1 MTDKHDKENLTC
13 GFCGKKRFE
22 VKKLIAGPNSYICN
36 ECISISYKIINDE
49 EIIEEFDF
57 STIPTP
63 EEIKAHLDETVIS
76 QEYAKEVLSVC
87 AYNHYKKI
95 YYDSEDIKLEKSN
108 VIMIGSTG
116 TGKTLLAQTLAEMLK
131 VPFTIADATTLTEAG
146 YVGEDVE
153 SVLER
158 LLNAC
163 DWNVDVAQKGIV
175 FIDEID
181 KKARSKES
189 NASTKDISGEGV
201 QQALLRLIEGTTVK
215 VTTNGSKRMD
225 QFIDFDTSNVL
236 FICSGAFVGLE
247 SKIKNRMKVKKVG
260 FNSDI
265 SKNKL
270 GKIKWQDNIDQED
283 LISYGLIPE
292 LVGRLPNLVT
302 LDELTE
308 DDMVEILD
316 KSKASVI
323 PQVKKLLEYDEI
335 ELSFEPQYIKDIA
348 KMASKTK
355 TGARGLKSIIENSLH
370 NIMFRAPKLKENGV
384 KNIFFKQYPTKSVD
398 TYPTLVYTNGN
409 EKIDSEYKIKLR
421 GKS

>member
-57 STIPTP
+57 ETIPTP
-63 EEIKAHLDETVIS
+63 QEIKAHLDETVIS

-95 YYDSEDIKLEKSN
+95 YYDAEDIKLEKSN

-270 GKIKWQDNIDQED
+270 KNVKWQDNIDQED

-323 PQVKKLLEYDEI
+323 PQVKQLLEYDEI
-335 ELSFEPQYIKDIA
+335 ELSFEPQYINC
-348 KMASKTK
+348 
-355 TGARGLKSIIENSLH
+355 LL
-370 NIMFRAPKLKENGV
+370 
-384 KNIFFKQYPTKSVD
+384 
-398 TYPTLVYTNGN
+398 YTSPSQR
-409 EKIDSEYKIKLR
+409 D
-421 GKS
+421 

>member
-1 MTDKHDKENLTC
+1 MTDTKDTENLTC
-13 GFCGKKRFE
+13 SFCGKKRYE
-22 VKKLIAGPNSYICN
+22 VKKLIAGPSSYICN
-36 ECISISYKIINDE
+36 ECISISHKILNDE
-49 EIIEEFDF
+49 EIPEEFDF
-57 STIPTP
+57 ETIPTP

-95 YYDSEDIKLEKSN
+95 YYQTEDIKLEKSN
-108 VIMIGSTG
+108 VVMLGATG
-116 TGKTLLAQTLAEMLK
+116 TGKTLIAQTLAERLR

-153 SVLER
+153 SVIER

-163 DWNVDVAQKGIV
+163 DWNVDLAQKGIV

-181 KKARSKES
+181 KKARSSES
-189 NASTKDISGEGV
+189 NANTKDISGEGV

-215 VTTNGSKRMD
+215 VSSGSGKRSYD
-225 QFIDFDTSNVL
+225 HIDFDTTNVL
-236 FICSGAFVGLE
+236 FICSGAFVGLD
-247 SKIKNRMKVKKVG
+247 KQVNARVQKKAMG
-260 FNSDI
+260 FNSQLND
-265 SKNKL
+265 KTTND
-270 GKIKWQDNIDQED
+270 WQEHVTHDD

-302 LDELTE
+302 LEDLTE
-308 DDMVEILD
+308 NDMVKILTN
-316 KSKASVI
+316 SKASVI
-323 PQVKKLLEYDEI
+323 PQVKQLLEYDEI
-335 ELSFEPQYIKDIA
+335 ELTFQEQYIKDIA
-348 KMASKTK
+348 KIASKRK
-355 TGARGLKSIIENSLH
+355 TGARGLKSIVENSLH
-370 NIMFRAPKLKENGV
+370 NIMFRAPKLKESGV
-384 KNIFFKQYPTKSVD
+384 VNIFFKQYPTKSVD

>member
-1 MTDKHDKENLTC
+1 MANTKDTENLSC
-13 GFCGKKRFE
+13 SFCGKKRFE
-22 VKKLIAGPNSYICN
+22 VKKLIAGPSSYICN
-36 ECISISYKIINDE
+36 ECISISHKILNDE
-49 EIIEEFDF
+49 EVHDDFDF
-57 STIPTP
+57 ETIPTP

-95 YYDSEDIKLEKSN
+95 YYQTDDFKLEKSN
-108 VIMIGSTG
+108 VIMLGATG
-116 TGKTLLAQTLAEMLK
+116 TGKTLIAQTLAEKLK

-153 SVLER
+153 SVVER

-163 DWNVDVAQKGIV
+163 DWNVELAQKGIV

-181 KKARSKES
+181 KKARSSES
-189 NASTKDISGEGV
+189 NANTKDISGEGV

-215 VTTNGSKRMD
+215 VSSGSGKRYD
-225 QFIDFDTSNVL
+225 NIEFDTTNVL
-236 FICSGAFVGLE
+236 FICSGAFVGLD
-247 SKIKNRMKVKKVG
+247 KQVDARVQKKAMG
-260 FNSDI
+260 FNSTLKDKT
-265 SKNKL
+265 KND
-270 GKIKWQDNIDQED
+270 WQEHVTHDD

-302 LDELTE
+302 LDDLTE
-308 DDMVEILD
+308 TDMVKILTS
-316 KSKASVI
+316 SKASVI

-335 ELSFEPQYIKDIA
+335 QLTFQEQYIKDIA
-348 KMASKTK
+348 NIASKRK
-355 TGARGLKSIIENSLH
+355 TGARGLKSIVENSLH
-370 NIMFRAPKLKENGV
+370 NLMFRAPKLKEEGV
-384 KNIFFKQYPTKSVD
+384 VNIFFKQYPTKSVD
-398 TYPTLVYTNGN
+398 SYPTLVYTNGN

>member
-57 STIPTP
+57 ETIPTP
-63 EEIKAHLDETVIS
+63 QEIKAHLDETVIS

-95 YYDSEDIKLEKSN
+95 YYDAEDIKLEKSN

-270 GKIKWQDNIDQED
+270 KNVKWQDNIDQED

-370 NIMFRAPKLKENGV
+370 NFMFRAPKLKENGV

>member
-1 MTDKHDKENLTC
+1 MADTKDTENLSC
-13 GFCGKKRFE
+13 SFCGKKRFE
-22 VKKLIAGPNSYICN
+22 VKKLIAGPSSYICN
-36 ECISISYKIINDE
+36 ECISISHKILNDE
-49 EIIEEFDF
+49 DIPVEFDIE
-57 STIPTP
+57 SIPTP

-76 QEYAKEVLSVC
+76 QEYAKEILSVC

-95 YYDSEDIKLEKSN
+95 YYQTDDFKLEKSN
-108 VIMIGSTG
+108 VIMLGATG
-116 TGKTLLAQTLAEMLK
+116 TGKTLIAQTLAEKLK

-153 SVLER
+153 SVIER

-181 KKARSKES
+181 KKARSSES
-189 NASTKDISGEGV
+189 NANTKDISGEGV

-215 VTTNGSKRMD
+215 VSNGSKRNFD
-225 QFIDFDTSNVL
+225 HIEFDTTNVL
-236 FICSGAFVGLE
+236 FICSGAFVGLD
-247 SKIKNRMKVKKVG
+247 KQVDARVQKKAMG
-260 FNSDI
+260 FNSQLKD
-265 SKNKL
+265 KNKNE
-270 GKIKWQDNIDQED
+270 WQEHVTHDD

-302 LDELTE
+302 LEDLTE
-308 DDMVEILD
+308 TDMVKILNN
-316 KSKASVI
+316 SKASVI
-323 PQVKKLLEYDEI
+323 PQVKKLLEYDDIQLTFQE
-335 ELSFEPQYIKDIA
+335 QYIKDIA
-348 KMASKTK
+348 KIASKRK
-355 TGARGLKSIIENSLH
+355 TGARGLKSIVENSLH
-370 NIMFRAPKLKENGV
+370 NLMFRAPKLKESGV
-384 KNIFFKQYPTKSVD
+384 VNIFFKQYPTKSVD

>member
-1 MTDKHDKENLTC
+1 MTDTKDTENLSC
-13 GFCGKKRFE
+13 SFCGKKRYE
-22 VKKLIAGPNSYICN
+22 VKKLIAGPSSYICN
-36 ECISISYKIINDE
+36 ECISISHKILNDE
-49 EIIEEFDF
+49 EIPEEFDF
-57 STIPTP
+57 ETIPTP

-95 YYDSEDIKLEKSN
+95 FYQTEDIKLEKSN
-108 VIMIGSTG
+108 VVMLGATG
-116 TGKTLLAQTLAEMLK
+116 TGKTLIAQTLAEKLK

-153 SVLER
+153 SVIER

-163 DWNVDVAQKGIV
+163 DWNVDLAQKGIV

-181 KKARSKES
+181 KKARSSES
-189 NASTKDISGEGV
+189 NANTKDISGEGV

-215 VTTNGSKRMD
+215 VSSGSGKRSYD
-225 QFIDFDTSNVL
+225 HIDFDTTNVL
-236 FICSGAFVGLE
+236 FICSGAFVGLDKQVNARVQKKAMGFN
-247 SKIKNRMKVKKVG
+247 SQLKDKIKN
-260 FNSDI
+260 D
-265 SKNKL
+265 
-270 GKIKWQDNIDQED
+270 WQEHVTHDD

-302 LDELTE
+302 LEDLTE
-308 DDMVEILD
+308 TDMVKILTS
-316 KSKASVI
+316 SKASVI
-323 PQVKKLLEYDEI
+323 PQVKQLLEFDEI
-335 ELSFEPQYIKDIA
+335 ELTFQEQYIKDIA
-348 KMASKTK
+348 KIASNRK
-355 TGARGLKSIIENSLH
+355 TGARGLKSIVENSLH
-370 NIMFRAPKLKENGV
+370 NIMFRAPKLKESGV
-384 KNIFFKQYPTKSVD
+384 VNIFFKQYPTKSVD

>member
-1 MTDKHDKENLTC
+1 MADTKDTENLSC
-13 GFCGKKRFE
+13 SFCGKKRYE
-22 VKKLIAGPNSYICN
+22 VKKLIAGPSSYICN
-36 ECISISYKIINDE
+36 ECISISHKILNDE
-49 EIIEEFDF
+49 EIPEEFDF
-57 STIPTP
+57 ETIPTP

-95 YYDSEDIKLEKSN
+95 YYQTADIKLEKSN
-108 VIMIGSTG
+108 VVMLGATG
-116 TGKTLLAQTLAEMLK
+116 TGKTLIAQTLAEKLK

-153 SVLER
+153 SVIER

-163 DWNVDVAQKGIV
+163 DWNVDLAQKGIV

-181 KKARSKES
+181 KKARSSES
-189 NASTKDISGEGV
+189 NANTKDISGEGV

-215 VTTNGSKRMD
+215 VSSGSGKRSYD
-225 QFIDFDTSNVL
+225 HIDFDTTNVL
-236 FICSGAFVGLE
+236 FICSGAFVGLD
-247 SKIKNRMKVKKVG
+247 KQVNDRVQKKAMG
-260 FNSDI
+260 FNSQLKDKT
-265 SKNKL
+265 KND
-270 GKIKWQDNIDQED
+270 WQEHVTHDD

-302 LDELTE
+302 LEDLTE
-308 DDMVEILD
+308 TDMVKILNN
-316 KSKASVI
+316 SKASVI
-323 PQVKKLLEYDEI
+323 PQVKQLLEYDDI
-335 ELSFEPQYIKDIA
+335 ELTFQEQYIKDIA
-348 KMASKTK
+348 KIASKRK
-355 TGARGLKSIIENSLH
+355 TGARGLKSIVENSLH
-370 NIMFRAPKLKENGV
+370 NLMFRAPKLKESGV
-384 KNIFFKQYPTKSVD
+384 VNIFFKQYPTKSVD

>member
-1 MTDKHDKENLTC
+1 MADNKDKDNLSC

-49 EIIEEFDF
+49 EITEDFELEE
-57 STIPTP
+57 IPTP
-63 EEIKAHLDETVIS
+63 EEIKTHLDETVIS

-95 YYDSEDIKLEKSN
+95 YHDTDDIKLEKSN
-108 VIMIGSTG
+108 VIMVGSTG

-163 DWNVDVAQKGIV
+163 DWNVDLAQKGIV

-225 QFIDFDTSNVL
+225 QYIDFDTSNVL

-247 SKIKNRMKVKKVG
+247 NKIKTRMKVKKVG

-265 SKNKL
+265 SKNKVA
-270 GKIKWQDNIDQED
+270 KVKWQDNITQED

-292 LVGRLPNLVT
+292 LVGRLPNLIT

-308 DDMVEILD
+308 SDMVQILNE
-316 KSKASVI
+316 SKASVL

-335 ELSFEPQYIKDIA
+335 ELSFEQQYIKDIA
-348 KMASKTK
+348 KMASRSK
-355 TGARGLKSIIENSLH
+355 TGARGLKSIVENSLH

-384 KNIFFKQYPTKSVD
+384 KNVFFKQYPTKSVD
-398 TYPTLVYTNGN
+398 SYPTLVYTNGN

>member
-1 MTDKHDKENLTC
+1 MTDTKDTENLSC
-13 GFCGKKRFE
+13 SFCGKKRYE
-22 VKKLIAGPNSYICN
+22 VKKLIAGPSSYICN
-36 ECISISYKIINDE
+36 ECISISHKILNDE
-49 EIIEEFDF
+49 EIPEEFDF
-57 STIPTP
+57 ETIPTP

-95 YYDSEDIKLEKSN
+95 YYQTEDIKLEKSN
-108 VIMIGSTG
+108 VVMLGATG
-116 TGKTLLAQTLAEMLK
+116 TGKTLIAQTLAEKLK

-153 SVLER
+153 SVIER

-163 DWNVDVAQKGIV
+163 DWNVDLAQKGIV

-181 KKARSKES
+181 KKARSSES
-189 NASTKDISGEGV
+189 NANTKDISGEGV

-215 VTTNGSKRMD
+215 VSSGSGKRSYD
-225 QFIDFDTSNVL
+225 HIDFDTTNVL
-236 FICSGAFVGLE
+236 FICSGAFVGLD
-247 SKIKNRMKVKKVG
+247 KQVNTRVQKKAMG
-260 FNSDI
+260 FNSQLKDKT
-265 SKNKL
+265 KND
-270 GKIKWQDNIDQED
+270 WQEHVTHDD

-302 LDELTE
+302 LEDLTE
-308 DDMVEILD
+308 TDMVKILTS
-316 KSKASVI
+316 SKASVI
-323 PQVKKLLEYDEI
+323 PQVKQLLEFDEI
-335 ELSFEPQYIKDIA
+335 ELTFQEQYIKDIA
-348 KMASKTK
+348 KIASNRK
-355 TGARGLKSIIENSLH
+355 TGARGLKSIVENSLH
-370 NIMFRAPKLKENGV
+370 NIMFRAPKLKESGV
-384 KNIFFKQYPTKSVD
+384 VNIFFKQYPTKSVD

>member
-1 MTDKHDKENLTC
+1 MTDTKDTENLSC
-13 GFCGKKRFE
+13 SFCGKKRYE
-22 VKKLIAGPNSYICN
+22 VKKLIAGPSSYICN
-36 ECISISYKIINDE
+36 ECISISHKILNDE
-49 EIIEEFDF
+49 EIPEEFDF
-57 STIPTP
+57 ETIPTP

-95 YYDSEDIKLEKSN
+95 YYQTEDIKLEKSN
-108 VIMIGSTG
+108 VVMLGATG
-116 TGKTLLAQTLAEMLK
+116 TGKTLIAQTLAEKLK

-153 SVLER
+153 RVIER

-163 DWNVDVAQKGIV
+163 DWNVDLAQKGIV

-181 KKARSKES
+181 KKARSSES
-189 NASTKDISGEGV
+189 NANTKDISGEGV

-215 VTTNGSKRMD
+215 VSSGSGKRSYD
-225 QFIDFDTSNVL
+225 HIDFDTTNVL
-236 FICSGAFVGLE
+236 FICSGAFVGLD
-247 SKIKNRMKVKKVG
+247 KQVNTRVQKKAMG
-260 FNSDI
+260 FNSQLKDKT
-265 SKNKL
+265 KND
-270 GKIKWQDNIDQED
+270 WQEHVTHDD

-302 LDELTE
+302 LEDLTE
-308 DDMVEILD
+308 TDMVKILTS
-316 KSKASVI
+316 SKASVI
-323 PQVKKLLEYDEI
+323 PQVKQLLEFDEI
-335 ELSFEPQYIKDIA
+335 ELTFQEQYIKDIA
-348 KMASKTK
+348 KIASNRK
-355 TGARGLKSIIENSLH
+355 TGARGLKSIVENSLH
-370 NIMFRAPKLKENGV
+370 NIMFRAPKLKESGV
-384 KNIFFKQYPTKSVD
+384 VNIFFKQYPTKSVD